1 MGMSVNTNLASNNA
15 LRNLTQTNNNMS
27 KSLERLS
34 SGLRINRAADDASG
48 FVISE
53 GLKSQI
59 GGLTVASRNAQD
71 AVGVIQTAEGALTE
85 VHSVLQRMRD
95 LGVQA
100 SNDSNSKESRDAI
113 KNEVDQLA
121 NELKRTIDST
131 DFGGIKLL
139 NGTAGTAGSMSFQ
152 VGADGSA
159 ASQIKVSFKDITAD
173 LGGAVAATADAG
185 STLTFDNATNA
196 AASIDALDEA
206 IGAISTH
213 RATLGASQN
222 RIESAIKTI
231 AVSVENLTSAKS
243 RITDT
248 DMAAEMTN
256 FTKNQILSQA
266 GTAMLAQANQSTQ
279 GILSLLR

>member
-15 LRNLTQTNNNMS
+15 LRNLNITNNSMS

-53 GLKSQI
+53 GLRSQI
-59 GGLTVASRNAQD
+59 SGLNVASRNAQD

-100 SNDSNSKESRDAI
+100 ANDSNSTESRAAI
-113 KNEVDQLA
+113 KSEVDQLA

-131 DFGGIKLL
+131 DFGGNKLL

-152 VGADGSA
+152 VGSDGSA
-159 ASQIKVSFKDITAD
+159 ASQIKVSFKDITTD
-173 LGGAVAATADAG
+173 LAGAVAATADAG
-185 STLTFDNATNA
+185 STLTFDTAANA
-196 AASIDALDEA
+196 ATSLDTLDGA
-206 IGAISTH
+206 ISAISTH

-222 RIESAIKTI
+222 RIESAINSI
-231 AVSVENLTSAKS
+231 AVSVENLTAAKS

-256 FTKNQILSQA
+256 FTKTQILSQA
-266 GTAMLAQANQSTQ
+266 GTAMLAQANQSSQ
-279 GILSLLR
+279 NIMSLLR